1 MNKAKEANDAWWSCC
16 TQHMKQARNMPEAT
30 AQSMYQCTIT
40 RLCVCVCVCV
50 CVYVMEVGCSGGGT
64 NSRFS
69 LPRTGAQ
76 EMRQNSDKYM
86 SLWFICGKKELITK
100 ISKSTETLRNIGRLS
115 VTPCMYIWM
124 EYLEKVLH
132 VTYTHLF
139 AQCTSFCVPGV
150 TSETDHT
157 LFIVLIWDICM
168 RSVRQNPISHYLF
181 IDDLVH
187 FTQY

>member
-1 MNKAKEANDAWWSCC
+1 MVTCPMAFRPLCLWL
-16 TQHMKQARNMPEAT
+16 HMGVSQRTMCG
-30 AQSMYQCTIT
+30 SFI
-40 RLCVCVCVCV
+40 R
-50 CVYVMEVGCSGGGT
+50 SGAVILLLPL
-64 NSRFS
+64 SFS
-69 LPRTGAQ
+69 LPRIGAQ

-157 LFIVLIWDICM
+157 LFIVLTWDICM
-168 RSVRQNPISHYLF
+168 RSARQNPISHYLF